1 MRTAIIIAIGFI
13 VLAAFVLLPRVAGR
27 PEWSAAGAKIFIAL
41 WLLAALA
48 NLWVGVSRAGYTVL
62 EELPIF
68 LLIFAIPAALA
79 AYVWWKFG

>member
-1 MRTAIIIAIGFI
+1 MRTAIIIALG
-13 VLAAFVLLPRVAGR
+13 FVLLAACILGPRLAGG
-27 PEWSAAGAKIFIAL
+27 PQWSVTGAKIFIAL

-48 NLWVGVSRAGYTVL
+48 NLWLGVSSAGYTVL

-68 LLIFAIPAALA
+68 LLIFVLPSAVA

>member
-1 MRTAIIIAIGFI
+1 VRTAIIIAVGLI
-13 VLAAFVLLPRVAGR
+13 VLAGFVLLPRIAGR

-41 WLLAALA
+41 WLAAALV
-48 NLWVGVSRAGYTVL
+48 NLWLGVSRAGYTVL

-68 LLIFAIPAALA
+68 LLIFSLPAALA